1 MIKSVRDEKL
11 NRLGI
16 FIGKWEIELIHPL
29 FQSKIFGQTKFD
41 WLENEKFMIQ
51 QTTMKDPDFPSSTI
65 IYDYD
70 SNVGSYVQHYFDSRG
85 VTRLYQMN
93 FQDDIWKLWRDTS
106 DFSQL
111 DFSQRFIGHINKS
124 QDVIQG
130 TWEKSDDGLSW
141 EYDFR
146 LIFRKVN

>member
-1 MIKSVRDEKL
+1 
-11 NRLGI
+11 
-16 FIGKWEIELIHPL
+16 
-29 FQSKIFGQTKFD
+29 
-41 WLENEKFMIQ
+41 
-51 QTTMKDPDFPSSTI
+51 
-65 IYDYD
+65 
-70 SNVGSYVQHYFDSRG
+70 
-85 VTRLYQMN
+85 LYQMN
-93 FQDDIWKLWRDTS
+93 FQDDIWKLWRDIS